1 MLKAART
8 IAALALAAALA
19 VVPASA
25 LAAKGGHGKA
35 KGKGKAKSCAKA
47 LTRGFQLTGTLVSM
61 TADDAA
67 TADSSEATL
76 TLVVTSANQHARNSG
91 ELEDQNAD
99 RKGVQVV
106 GATYT
111 VPAGDAFVLMLG
123 DDGAAVPSEGDRV
136 KVKGRIAITKK
147 RCAAQDAATAD
158 RYATPDV
165 TRVKVSDSAPATET
179 ETPTETETDTETP
192 TA

>member
-1 MLKAART
+1 MKTART
-8 IAALALAAALA
+8 IGALAIAAALVA
-19 VVPASA
+19 FPATA
-25 LAAKGGHGKA
+25 LAAKGGQ
-35 KGKGKAKSCAKA
+35 GKAKSCAKT

-61 TADDAA
+61 TADDPS
-67 TADSSEATL
+67 TTDSSEAT
-76 TLVVTSANQHARNSG
+76 VTITVTAANSHARNSG

-111 VPAGDAFVLMLG
+111 VPAGDAYVLMLG
-123 DDGAAVPSEGDRV
+123 DDGALIPSVGDRV
-136 KVKGRIAITKK
+136 KVKGRIAVTKK

-165 TRVKVSDSAPATET
+165 TRVKVSAPEPETQT
-179 ETPTETETDTETP
+179 ETP
-192 TA
+192 